1 MMQVGLTQEELE
13 FVAQH
18 KGADVPSLA
27 LRMRQ
32 YPTLD
37 AKKVLDQLSGMRDAA
52 VKIPT
57 WSDNPNILYPT
68 KLSMEQCSSESTARY
83 KSQLLNRLDRVQS
96 LVDLT
101 GGFGVDFYFMSHD
114 LPKAVYVEKNTA
126 LFECVR
132 HNVAQLGFNQ
142 AECLNQDGVEW
153 LHDQSTVFDLVYLDP
168 ARRNAHGG
176 KVVALS
182 DCEPNVV
189 DIKDQLFEKGRFV
202 MIKMSPMLDIRAA
215 LRQLP
220 ETIQIHIVAVENECK
235 ELLFILDKNRIEG
248 PIRLFAAQLRQNHE
262 DTIFEFTLDEEAS
275 ARPVYATQL
284 KSYLY
289 EPNAALLKSGAFN
302 VLSVRHQVEKL
313 HPNTHLYTSD
323 RLIPDFPGRA
333 FEITTHFS
341 VQSKEVKQVLGKQP
355 KANLTV
361 RNFPESVD
369 ALRKRLGIQDGGNI
383 YLFATTWANEKKVMI
398 ACEKI
403 KIR

>member
-1 MMQVGLTQEELE
+1 MMVGLTKEEYE
-13 FVAQH
+13 FVVQH
-18 KGADVPSLA
+18 IGVDVTSLA

-32 YPTLD
+32 HPHLD

-57 WSDNPNILYPT
+57 WSKKTNILYPN
-68 KLSMEQCSSESTARY
+68 KLSLEQCSSEKTARY
-83 KSQLLNRLDRVQS
+83 KSQLLSRLNGIQS

-153 LHDQSTVFDLVYLDP
+153 LKGQPTVFDLVYLDP

-189 DIKDQLFEKGRFV
+189 DIKDVLFEKGLFV
-202 MIKMSPMLDIRAA
+202 LIKMSPMLDIRAA

-220 ETIQIHIVAVENECK
+220 ETREIHIVAVENECK
-235 ELLFILDKNRIEG
+235 ELLFLLDKNRIGG
-248 PIRLFAAQLRQNHE
+248 PIRLYAAQLLQNQE
-262 DTIFEFTLDEEAS
+262 DKILEFSLDEEAS
-275 ARPVYATQL
+275 ARPLFATQL

-289 EPNAALLKSGAFN
+289 EPNAAILKSGAFN
-302 VLSVRHQVEKL
+302 VLSVRYQVEKL

-323 RLIPDFPGRA
+323 RVIPDFPGRV
-333 FEITTHFS
+333 FQITTHFS
-341 VQSKEVKQVLGKQP
+341 VQSKDVKRIMGKQA
-355 KANLTV
+355 KANITV

-383 YLFATTWANEKKVMI
+383 YLFATTLFNEKKVMI
-398 ACEKI
+398 ECEKI
-403 KIR
+403 